1 MEQWDLT
8 SKISPYLDRHMM
20 FPLLEYLD
28 GLIADGS
35 VRYSTQDV
43 AAARLALLR
52 PTHMVDYAM
61 DIYKTVHPE
70 SEIPAEMQE
79 QKSSVYQ
86 RLEELEKGCKALHEL
101 CSNEEEKTKLQ
112 ASGKWNVDGVSQTAE
127 LNITKDMVETYKQ
140 LAKFK
145 FECGDYQASRNM
157 LANYISLYA
166 KPPASQAATAEEEEL
181 LAYSGNNK
189 KDDKKEDIG
198 NPAIYYLKYVNHGL
212 LQVLWGKLA
221 CDILVE
227 DWVAASIAVDAVK
240 TSIENMA
247 SSNKMSP
254 LKALSQRTWLLH
266 WALFVYWN
274 NSSKGGLEQLV
285 ELFHTERYKQAITTN
300 APHLLRYLTAAVLLC
315 KRRITKKAATSSTSE
330 ARRLM
335 KSLINVMQ
343 DCDYT
348 DPIVEFVNCLC
359 VKFDFE
365 SAQTKLQEC
374 DKVLNSDFF
383 LCRQTKLFMEEAR
396 VFVFENYCRIHNKID
411 LTALGTKLAMNQ
423 EEAERW
429 IVDLIRNADLDAKI
443 DSQEGC
449 VVMGGSVQSVYE
461 QVMERTRDL
470 NVRSATLVQ
479 NLNGVMNEAR
489 KERSKKE
496 KAAREVD

>member
-1 MEQWDLT
+1 
-8 SKISPYLDRHMM
+8 
-20 FPLLEYLD
+20 
-28 GLIADGS
+28 
-35 VRYSTQDV
+35 
-43 AAARLALLR
+43 
-52 PTHMVDYAM
+52 
-61 DIYKTVHPE
+61 
-70 SEIPAEMQE
+70 
-79 QKSSVYQ
+79 
-86 RLEELEKGCKALHEL
+86 
-101 CSNEEEKTKLQ
+101 
-112 ASGKWNVDGVSQTAE
+112 VDGVSQTPE

-145 FECGDYQASRNM
+145 FECGDYQASREM

-189 KDDKKEDIG
+189 KDDKKEDVG

-227 DWVAASIAVDAVK
+227 DWVAASVAVDAVK
-240 TSIENMA
+240 TSIESMA

-479 NLNGVMNEAR
+479 NLNSVLNEAR